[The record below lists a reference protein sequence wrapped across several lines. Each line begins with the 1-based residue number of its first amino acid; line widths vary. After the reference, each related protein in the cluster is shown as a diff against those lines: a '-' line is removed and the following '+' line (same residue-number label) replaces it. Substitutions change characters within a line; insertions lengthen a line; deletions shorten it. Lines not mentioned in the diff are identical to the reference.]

1 MKVLN
6 DLVVGTRRSVWFL
19 RDEWMSGVSDCDG
32 CIEIDVF
39 GYLRVYTMCNL
50 RKGCR
55 MVQPSGGRD
64 RKSWL

>member
-1 MKVLN
+1 
-6 DLVVGTRRSVWFL
+6 
-19 RDEWMSGVSDCDG
+19 MSFD
-32 CIEIDVF
+32 IQIDVL
-39 GYLRVYTMCNL
+39 GYLRVDIVCNL